1 MKDTQEEPQGGGDS
15 DPEITL
21 IAVANETFYIV
32 EGVEY
37 LDEILVVDG
46 VYPSP
51 ILMIHFNTVQEIH
64 AAMGETIN
72 MAQYWTIHPKII
84 ARLRDD
90 KLLIEKMA

>member
-1 MKDTQEEPQGGGDS
+1 MKDTQEEPQGGGNE

-32 EGVEY
+32 EGEEH
-37 LDEILVVDG
+37 LDEMLIVDG
-46 VYPSP
+46 TYPTP
-51 ILMIHFNTVQEIH
+51 ILMIHFDTVQDIH
-64 AAMGETIN
+64 AKMGETIN

-90 KLLIEKMA
+90 KLLIEKVA